1 MKTGSVVN
9 FWVPRVVLKE
19 SSGEETVVE
28 KKVVPSSRLGVLEFR
43 PLLFKINWLTFVLF
57 HRLFTLGFFFF
68 FLFDWKT

>member
-28 KKVVPSSRLGVLEFR
+28 KKSCPEFSSWCFR
-43 PLLFKINWLTFVLF
+43 I
-57 HRLFTLGFFFF
+57 
-68 FLFDWKT
+68 